1 MRRHVILALA
11 LGAAILTLMA
21 SEAAA
26 QSPSCESRTNNTV
39 KKLLECV
46 TLDGVREHQ
55 AAL

>member
-21 SEAAA
+21 SGAAA